1 MKLKIAITTVAIAM
15 SSQAY
20 AATDTSCNP
29 FARGASCNGV
39 ALGAAFSGGSS
50 FGEFVSKHRARG
62 PVLSLREIRGS
73 GNAGRLLGGLI
84 ASTGG
89 VSTSAPAELGD
100 DLVTDLVTDLT
111 DLDEVDGG
119 DEELSA
125 VPVPAAGFLLLAGLG
140 GLVAMR
146 RKQS

>member
-1 MKLKIAITTVAIAM
+1 M
-15 SSQAY
+15 
-20 AATDTSCNP
+20 
-29 FARGASCNGV
+29 AR
-39 ALGAAFSGGSS
+39 
-50 FGEFVSKHRARG
+50 HRARG
-62 PVLSLREIRGS
+62 PVISALREMQASSSAGS
-73 GNAGRLLGGLI
+73 LAQAFA
-84 ASTGG
+84 ASIIGDAALAT
-89 VSTSAPAELGD
+89 APGELEEILSE
-100 DLVTDLVTDLT
+100 DLVT